1 MTSAVQR
8 MRQTAAAMQHQMPS
22 CATDHFGGQLGKLQL
37 QRTQGMIR
45 ITEGAGLQR
54 GGCSDQR

>member
-1 MTSAVQR
+1 
-8 MRQTAAAMQHQMPS
+8 MQHQMPS
-22 CATDHFGGQLGKLQL
+22 CATDHIGGQLGKLQL
-37 QRTQGMIR
+37 QRTQGMIG